1 MDNMMATVTVSPL
14 ACQRP
19 YTIAAQGLDGG
30 EVLGPLFFQ
39 ETVTASMC
47 PTTTVVIPSTSVGMT
62 C

>member
-1 MDNMMATVTVSPL
+1 MAIVTISPL
-14 ACQRP
+14 ACQRL
-19 YTIAAQGLDGG
+19 YTIAAQGLNGG
-30 EVLGPLFFQ
+30 EILGPLFRQ